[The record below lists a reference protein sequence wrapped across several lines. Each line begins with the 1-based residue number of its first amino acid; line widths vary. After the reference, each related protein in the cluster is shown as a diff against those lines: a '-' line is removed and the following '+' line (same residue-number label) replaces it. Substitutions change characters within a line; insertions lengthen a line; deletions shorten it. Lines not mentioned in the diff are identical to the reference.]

1 VLTPILATDDP
12 YEAAAVFVKA
22 GWSLVFQPPP
32 ESGDPLAC
40 VALAGAQLML
50 GTSQPEFLPAES
62 RAHKGAGV
70 EFHVTVPD
78 ADIGA
83 VYEAHRRHAESV
95 TELAVQPWGEQAFHA
110 VLLGYRFL
118 IAAGG

>member
-1 VLTPILATDDP
+1 
-12 YEAAAVFVKA
+12 
-22 GWSLVFQPPP
+22 
-32 ESGDPLAC
+32 
-40 VALAGAQLML
+40 ML
-50 GTSQPEFLPAES
+50 GTSLPDFLPAES

-83 VYEAHRRHAESV
+83 VYEAHHRHAESM

-110 VLLGYRFL
+110 VLFGYRFL

>member
-1 VLTPILATDDP
+1 M
-12 YEAAAVFVKA
+12 
-22 GWSLVFQPPP
+22 
-32 ESGDPLAC
+32 
-40 VALAGAQLML
+40 ML
-50 GTSQPEFLPAES
+50 GTSAPEYLPPES

-83 VYEAHRRHAESV
+83 VFEAHRRHAESV
-95 TELAVQPWGEQAFHA
+95 TELVRQPWGEQAFHA
-110 VLLGYRFL
+110 VLFGYRFP